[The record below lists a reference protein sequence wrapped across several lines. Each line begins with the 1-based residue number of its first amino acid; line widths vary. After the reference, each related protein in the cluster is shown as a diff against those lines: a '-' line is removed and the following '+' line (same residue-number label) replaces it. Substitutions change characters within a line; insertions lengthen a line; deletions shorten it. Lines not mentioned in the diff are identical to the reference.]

1 VLARHILSRAT
12 ALYSRDQHGIHTVAA
27 LFYKRHTAPA
37 VVQGFDVAF
46 LVPPQP
52 PAVMPS
58 LLLRRDTMRIG
69 INISGLLAMGGYN
82 RLNMFGLKTDYTIMI
97 HALIDLLIRH
107 TSAEL
112 VLIPHVSGTQQHAE
126 SDFVACST
134 IQSQINLPSYSR
146 RICSIDTPCT
156 HRQIKYLIGS
166 CALFFGS
173 RMHACIAA
181 LSQTVPAVG
190 LAYSDKF
197 QGVFDTLEL
206 GELVIDLRTSS
217 LPQILQQT
225 DSILA
230 KREALQQHL
239 VRTIPKIEHSLHTMM
254 DGITLR
260 STDTEV
266 NVKLL

>member
-1 VLARHILSRAT
+1 
-12 ALYSRDQHGIHTVAA
+12 
-27 LFYKRHTAPA
+27 
-37 VVQGFDVAF
+37 
-46 LVPPQP
+46 
-52 PAVMPS
+52 M
-58 LLLRRDTMRIG
+58 
-69 INISGLLAMGGYN
+69 MGGYN

-97 HALIDLLIRH
+97 HALIDVLIRH

-126 SDFVACST
+126 SDFVACNT

-146 RICSIDTPCT
+146 RICSIDSPCS

-197 QGVFDTLEL
+197 QGVFDTLEV
-206 GELVIDLRTSS
+206 GELVIDLRTAT

-225 DSILA
+225 DSILS
-230 KREALQQHL
+230 KREALQRHL
-239 VRTIPKIEHSLHTMM
+239 VNTIPKIEHSLHTMM
-254 DGITLR
+254 STITLR
-260 STDTEV
+260 PTDIEGSIQQV
-266 NVKLL
+266 